1 MLLWKTKTK
10 FPQFIL
16 ILYVDIKGG
25 QITLECFKVPNCK
38 QIEIWISHYDSPPPT
53 ISVWNRQGSN
63 HSLQYQSAESTTIMS
78 QKANIAKLSLYETLQ
93 YSFSK
98 LSGQQNF
105 MRLKKKKKK
114 GDESSWKCFREQ
126 RLFIQYLTT
135 LWFHKTGHSPALCGG
150 LIPVRLRLWLTEIKA
165 EELCSITISLEQS
178 NAYSH
183 SRSTMLIFTAGH
195 VTWRC
200 ITTVVDTSR
209 RSAVKDG
216 AAGDWSPTS
225 LNITFIL

>member
-1 MLLWKTKTK
+1 MT
-10 FPQFIL
+10 
-16 ILYVDIKGG
+16 
-25 QITLECFKVPNCK
+25 
-38 QIEIWISHYDSPPPT
+38 PPPQ
-53 ISVWNRQGSN
+53 NQCLKQAG
-63 HSLQYQSAESTTIMS
+63 HQPQSAIPISRKRNNHVTKGKYCKT
-78 QKANIAKLSLYETLQ
+78 LSLWNPAVFVFKAVWAT
-93 YSFSK
+93 K
-98 LSGQQNF
+98 LYAF
-105 MRLKKKKKK
+105 KKKKK

-150 LIPVRLRLWLTEIKA
+150 LIPVRLWLWLTEIKA

-178 NAYSH
+178 NTYSH
-183 SRSTMLIFTAGH
+183 SRSPVLIFTAGH

-200 ITTVVDTSR
+200 ITTVVDASR